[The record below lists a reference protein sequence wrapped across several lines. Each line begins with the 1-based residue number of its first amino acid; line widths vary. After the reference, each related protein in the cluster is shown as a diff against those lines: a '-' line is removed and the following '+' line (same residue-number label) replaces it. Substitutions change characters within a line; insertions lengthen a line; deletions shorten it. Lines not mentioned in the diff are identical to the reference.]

1 MLGGEFDSVGG
12 QGGGGD
18 EQMGGDELGG
28 AFVFVLE
35 PGAGFAGVEAVGVVG
50 DDVADFVGDGHALP
64 GPGQAGVD
72 ADVDFA
78 RAHHRE
84 AEGAR
89 RERVVAHGEAV
100 EQAA

>member
-1 MLGGEFDSVGG
+1 MLGGELNPVGG

-28 AFVFVLE
+28 ALLFVLE
-35 PGAGFAGVEAVGVVG
+35 PSAGFAGVEAVGVVG
-50 DDVADFVGDGHALP
+50 DNVADFMGDGHALP
-64 GPGQAGVD
+64 GGGQTAVD

-89 RERVVAHGEAV
+89 REG
-100 EQAA
+100 